1 MQLNCG
7 VWGLRKEPVDGF
19 NRRVH
24 EHADRADALIE
35 PLRKRDSCL
44 KRHAAALARHL
55 DDEPGEIG
63 QRCIG
68 GCNIGFSSQAAK
80 LYQQVFHGVFVLSFV
95 SLSFPVEA

>member
-1 MQLNCG
+1 MQLSCG

-19 NRRVH
+19 SRRVH

-55 DDEPGEIG
+55 DDEPGEVG
-63 QRCIG
+63 QRCID
-68 GCNIGFSSQAAK
+68 GCNIGFGSQAAK
-80 LYQQVFHGVFVLSFV
+80 FYQQVLYGVFVLSFV
-95 SLSFPVEA
+95 SLFPARA